1 MKNLVIKT
9 NQYGLTQMDISLIS
23 TASALHDIGKIGI
36 PDEILNKP
44 GRFTDEEYAIMKKH
58 SELGASMLDDL
69 DFLQD
74 EKLVKYA
81 REICRWHHER
91 YDGRGY
97 PDGLKGDDIPI
108 SAQIVALADVYDALT
123 SPRVYKPAFP
133 HEKAIHMIVNG
144 ECGAFNPLLIECLLE
159 VEETLAKEL
168 KVNSFSRDTYDKMH
182 YITDEIMQD
191 EELSTSARTLTLLE
205 NERIKTRFFAEL
217 SQEIQFEYVMES
229 SLLMI
234 YDFGKKKLGLDEL
247 IMNPLENEKLKNAFG
262 EEQLAEF
269 VKLVEKTT
277 PKNYAF
283 SMEIM
288 MMFGKEPRWVRV
300 SGRSLFKGEPAVRTG
315 IIGKIIDINA
325 VQKTIKDL
333 QQKAT
338 HDSLTLLYNAG
349 TAKEKITEALRVS
362 NKDYVMVFIDLD
374 YFKPINDTYG
384 HNFGNQVLQHISTKL
399 TTILRKSDIIA
410 RIGGDEF
417 LVVFE
422 EHPNQDATI
431 NRIFASLTEPFNDLQ
446 LSVSV
451 GVASTKD
458 CGKNYDDLFN
468 GADKAA
474 YCAKNDGKHCIRFYD
489 DTLTINQEKMTSI
502 DVSDALDTAPISLNN
517 EADMKE
523 FLKNLHSIYESARI

>member
-1 MKNLVIKT
+1 M
-9 NQYGLTQMDISLIS
+9 
-23 TASALHDIGKIGI
+23 
-36 PDEILNKP
+36 
-44 GRFTDEEYAIMKKH
+44 
-58 SELGASMLDDL
+58 
-69 DFLQD
+69 
-74 EKLVKYA
+74 
-81 REICRWHHER
+81 
-91 YDGRGY
+91 
-97 PDGLKGDDIPI
+97 
-108 SAQIVALADVYDALT
+108 
-123 SPRVYKPAFP
+123 
-133 HEKAIHMIVNG
+133 
-144 ECGAFNPLLIECLLE
+144 
-159 VEETLAKEL
+159 
-168 KVNSFSRDTYDKMH
+168 
-182 YITDEIMQD
+182 
-191 EELSTSARTLTLLE
+191 
-205 NERIKTRFFAEL
+205 
-217 SQEIQFEYVMES
+217 
-229 SLLMI
+229 
-234 YDFGKKKLGLDEL
+234 
-247 IMNPLENEKLKNAFG
+247 
-262 EEQLAEF
+262 
-269 VKLVEKTT
+269 KLVEKTT

-333 QQKAT
+333 QHKAT

-349 TAKEKITEALRVS
+349 TAKEKIKEALRVS

-374 YFKPINDTYG
+374 YFKTINDTYG
-384 HNFGNQVLQHISTKL
+384 HNFGNQVLQHISAKL

-431 NRIFASLTEPFNDLQ
+431 KRIFSTLTEPFNDLQ

-474 YCAKNDGKHCIRFYD
+474 YCAKNDGKHCIRYYD

-502 DVSDALDTAPISLNN
+502 DVSDALDTSPISLSN
-517 EADMKE
+517 ETEMKE
-523 FLKNLHSIYESARI
+523 FLKNLHSLYESARIYNIETSKVYVADVNGNMIETSMEEPYINAGRVCAYERALMTRGRASEIVYQKNNLFYSNSIYLECDSTPYILEIVMPLKDDIVLDSTYTKTDIIAKIDSYGERRYVDTTLNTFNRTFFEEQLGGPTGFYSMARIEVQAKEQELKNVIKIFRKHVRFTDVVIRIADNEFFLLLEKVKKEHFQALIEAIYKEISKKNKIYIGACNALG